1 MRTEREFREEHLLVT
16 GERVILRHIQPTDAA
31 ALKRAFDTL
40 SPESR
45 YRRFFGATSSMNDA
59 TLRYLT
65 DVDCVDHVAIV
76 ALTESLDLKTE
87 LGLGVARFVRLA
99 DSKDCAEIAV
109 VVVDDMQRK
118 GLGALLLAT
127 AVVAARER
135 GILKFRGEVL
145 AENRPIIHLLEEVG
159 ARRVAEKGGT
169 VAFEID
175 LAEGGNVLKRM
186 LREAASQVAMFIRS
200 LTPPTNQ

>member
-1 MRTEREFREEHLLVT
+1 
-16 GERVILRHIQPTDAA
+16 
-31 ALKRAFDTL
+31 
-40 SPESR
+40 
-45 YRRFFGATSSMNDA
+45 MNDA

-145 AENRPIIHLLEEVG
+145 AENRPIIHLLE
-159 ARRVAEKGGT
+159 
-169 VAFEID
+169 ID

-200 LTPPTNQ
+200 LTLPTNQ